1 MVPLTVAILIVVA
14 GLPGDAP
21 AEQPSQSPL
30 RGSRQLLVVVTEAWT
45 GVAGTLQR
53 FERETTT
60 APWRA
65 VGSRVA
71 VVVGRNG
78 LAWGRGVADGRA
90 AGGPLKKEGD
100 GKAPA
105 GVFRLG
111 TSFGHSRQPL
121 PGVVLPYR
129 SLDGTVE
136 CVDDARSAHYNRLVS
151 RQEVDR
157 VDWNSSERMWAEP
170 LYKWGIVVGHNAPD
184 VAAGDGSCI
193 FLHIWKDAGA
203 GTAGC
208 TAMDE
213 RRLTAIIA
221 WLRPAS
227 SPLLIQLPRAEYDR
241 LKGAWDLPLLADAK
255 GTNRSWW
262 SSPLRCDGSRGT
274 RPASPVR
281 HR

>member
-1 MVPLTVAILIVVA
+1 MAWLTVALLIVVA
-14 GLPGDAP
+14 GLLGNAP
-21 AEQPSQSPL
+21 SEQPSQSPL
-30 RGSRQLLVVVTEAWT
+30 RGSRQLLVVVTASWT
-45 GVAGTLQR
+45 AVGGTLQR
-53 FERETTT
+53 FERETATG
-60 APWRA
+60 PWTA

-90 AGGPLKKEGD
+90 TGGPVKKEGD

-121 PGVVLPYR
+121 PGVALPYR

-136 CVDDARSAHYNRLVS
+136 CVDDVRSAHYNRLVT

-157 VDWNSSERMWAEP
+157 VDWSSSERMWAEP
-170 LYKWGIVVGHNAPD
+170 LYKWGIVVGHNTPD

-193 FLHIWKDAGA
+193 FLHIWKDAGT

-213 RRLTAIIA
+213 RSLAEIIA
-221 WLRPAS
+221 WLQPAS
-227 SPLLIQLPRAEYDR
+227 SPLFIQLPREEYDR
-241 LKGAWDLPLLADAK
+241 LKSAWDLPLISSFADRA
-255 GTNRSWW
+255 GGHAFGRT
-262 SSPLRCDGSRGT
+262 P
-274 RPASPVR
+274 PR
-281 HR
+281 HRARAGDRIRTAF